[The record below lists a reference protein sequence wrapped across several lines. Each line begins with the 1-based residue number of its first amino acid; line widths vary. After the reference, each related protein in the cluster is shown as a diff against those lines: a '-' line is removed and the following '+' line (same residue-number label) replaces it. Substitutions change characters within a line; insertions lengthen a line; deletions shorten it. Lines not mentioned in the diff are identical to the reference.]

1 MTNPTVESLKIDA
14 GEVATIHG
22 FVEDLSLKHNKS
34 IQSDNWGM
42 GCKISMEGVVVYFN
56 LHGNNQ
62 IVDFHTYL

>member
-22 FVEDLSLKHNKS
+22 FVEDLSLKHDQS
-34 IQSDNWGM
+34 IQSDNWEM
-42 GCKISMEGVVVYFN
+42 GCKISMEGVVVYFH